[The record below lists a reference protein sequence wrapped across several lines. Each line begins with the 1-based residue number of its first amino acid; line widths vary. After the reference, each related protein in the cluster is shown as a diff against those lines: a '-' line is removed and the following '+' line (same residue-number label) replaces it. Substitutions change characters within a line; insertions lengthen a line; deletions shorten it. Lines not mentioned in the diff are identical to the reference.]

1 MNNLQK
7 GGGLAALYEAAVYVA
22 GIVILGRKA

>member
-7 GGGLAALYEAAVYVA
+7 LGGLVALYEAAVYVA
-22 GIVILGRKA
+22 RIVMLGRKA